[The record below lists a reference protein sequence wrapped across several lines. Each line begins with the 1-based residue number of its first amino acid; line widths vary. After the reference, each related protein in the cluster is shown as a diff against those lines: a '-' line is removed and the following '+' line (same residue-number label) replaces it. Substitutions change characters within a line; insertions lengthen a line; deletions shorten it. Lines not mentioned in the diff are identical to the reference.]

1 MDRISNGRA
10 PSRTSRLL
18 CAAVLAAGLAGSAG
32 AVALAQPYP
41 YPPPGYVPVY
51 EHWQPAWDRFEYDR
65 HHVIVATVA
74 QFQPYRLLVRRRD
87 GELQMIDLK
96 NGTVIRPY
104 GATPE
109 PGEQV
114 AAIGYYSYGTF
125 VANRIVLR

>member
-1 MDRISNGRA
+1 MIHISNGRA
-10 PSRTSRLL
+10 PSHTSRLL
-18 CAAVLAAGLAGSAG
+18 CAVALAAGLAASAG

-41 YPPPGYVPVY
+41 FPPPGVPVY
-51 EHWQPAWDRFEYDR
+51 EHWQPAWDRFVYDR
-65 HHVIVATVA
+65 NHVIVATVA
-74 QFQPYRLLVRRRD
+74 RFQPYRLLVRRHD

-109 PGEQV
+109 PGDQV